1 MNNENSPKEEL
12 IDELVKLRHM
22 MAEFEARGAKS
33 QISERLIKEINLLK
47 ETLLRSGT
55 LQEKLQRITDGLVNI
70 FEADFARIW
79 ITKPGDRCGSGC
91 VHAKVTEGPHV
102 CRYRDRCL
110 HLLASSGRYT
120 HIDGEVHGRVPF
132 GCYKIGRVAAGL
144 EPKFLTNDVAH
155 DARIHD
161 RQWAKTLGL
170 ISFAGFRLVSEKG
183 TPIGVMALFSKHE
196 LSADDSG
203 LIDGMA
209 MTAAQVLQTWMVE
222 DALRQSED
230 MLSHILSAA
239 PLGIAYV
246 RRGKI
251 RWANEAMAKI
261 FGDEDEHGY
270 INRDIKGFYASEKE
284 CKRVQRLSYL
294 GLKEGKSA
302 ETEVQFR
309 RKDGAIFWG
318 QLRMSAVDKS
328 DPKRGTITTISDITE
343 RKQAEDDLRVQT
355 DRFQSLSENAP
366 FGMVMIGKDGS
377 FNYVNPKFQEI
388 LGYDLSDVPN
398 GREWCRNAYPDPAC
412 RQEVISAWMKDV
424 KEHEPGETRSKIF
437 TVTCK
442 DGGQKIIHF
451 RSVQLVT
458 GEDLMTLE
466 DVTLAKRL
474 EEKLLQ
480 MSKVF
485 MESIDPIFIRDLEGH
500 IVDLNKAAEQTY
512 GWSREELLGKSFE
525 TLVPT
530 DRHEKAEETHERCK
544 RGEKVANVD
553 ALHRTESGEIV
564 PVLISLSLLTNEKG
578 ESVGMATITKNLSDL
593 KRTEEMLRSQTKA
606 LERSNKDLEEFA
618 YVAAHD
624 LREPLIGIAAYAK
637 ILQRKYSDRL
647 DAPAH
652 KLISRTLDTVNRM
665 DCLIQSLLSYSR
677 VGSEA
682 QHLQP
687 TDCNIALADA
697 LSNLRSA
704 IEASGATVMS
714 EPLPTVIANPSL
726 LVQLF
731 QNLVSNAIKFA
742 GDEPLEI
749 CIGIQR
755 QESEWRFSVKDNGV
769 GIEPPHFDRIFRIF
783 QRIESG
789 VDRPGTGIGLAN
801 CKKIVEHHGGRI
813 WVESRPEE
821 GSTFFFTIPERVG
834 ACS

>member
-1 MNNENSPKEEL
+1 MSADTRTREQILKEIAEL
-12 IDELVKLRHM
+12 RSEI
-22 MAEFEARGAKS
+22 AEFEGRAAKS
-33 QISERLIKEINLLK
+33 RIRERRIEQINLLK
-47 ETLLRSGT
+47 EALLRSGA
-55 LQEKLQRITDGLVNI
+55 LEEKLKRITDGLVEV
-70 FEADFARIW
+70 FEADFTRIW

-91 VHAKVTEGPHV
+91 VHAKIKEGPHV
-102 CRYRDRCL
+102 CRHRDRCL

-120 HIDGEVHGRVPF
+120 HTDGEVHGRVPF

-144 EPKFLTNDVAH
+144 EPKFLTNDVTH

-161 RQWAKTLGL
+161 QEWAKTLGL
-170 ISFAGFRLVSEKG
+170 VSFAGFRLVSEEG
-183 TPIGVMALFSKHE
+183 TPIGVLALFSKHE
-196 LSADDSG
+196 LSADDSA
-203 LIDGMA
+203 LLDGMA
-209 MTAAQVLQTWMVE
+209 TTAAQVLQTSMVE

-246 RRGKI
+246 RKGKI
-251 RWANEAMAKI
+251 KWTNQAMAKI

-270 INRDIKGFYASEKE
+270 VNKDIKEFYTSEE
-284 CKRVQRLSYL
+284 ERERVQRLSYIT
-294 GLKEGKSA
+294 LKAGKSA
-302 ETEVQFR
+302 ETEAQFR
-309 RKDGAIFWG
+309 RKDGTIFWG
-318 QLRMSAVDKS
+318 QLRMSAVDKC
-328 DPKRGTITTISDITE
+328 DPRRGTITTIADITE
-343 RKQAEDDLRVQT
+343 RKQAEEELQVQT

-366 FGMVMIGKDGS
+366 FGMVLIGTDGS

-398 GREWCRNAYPDPAC
+398 GREWCRNAYPDPTY
-412 RQEVISAWMKDV
+412 RQEVISAWMQDV
-424 KEHEPGETRSKIF
+424 KEHEPGEMRSKVF
-437 TVTCK
+437 AVTCK
-442 DGGQKIIHF
+442 DGEQKIIQF

-466 DVTLAKRL
+466 DVTLPKRL

-485 MESIDPIFIRDLEGH
+485 MESIDPIFVRDLEGR
-500 IVDLNKAAEQTY
+500 IVDLNRAAEETY
-512 GWSREELLGKSFE
+512 GWSREELIGKPFK

-530 DRHEKAEETHERCK
+530 DRHEKVEENHERCK
-544 RGEKVANVD
+544 RGDKVANVE
-553 ALHRTESGEIV
+553 AFHLTKSGEIIPLLV
-564 PVLISLSLLTNEKG
+564 SLSLLTNEKG
-578 ESVGMATITKNLSDL
+578 EPVGMATITKNLSDL
-593 KRTEEMLRSQTKA
+593 KRTEDMLRSQTKA
-606 LERSNKDLEEFA
+606 LERSNRDLEEFA

-637 ILQRKYSDRL
+637 ILQRQYRERL
-647 DAPAH
+647 DATAH
-652 KLISRTLDTVNRM
+652 KLISRTLDTITRM

-677 VGSEA
+677 LGSEA
-682 QHLQP
+682 QHLEP
-687 TDCNIALADA
+687 TDCNLALSGA

-704 IEASGATVMS
+704 IEASGVRVMS
-714 EPLPTVIANPSL
+714 DSLPTVMASPSL

-742 GDEPLEI
+742 GDEQLVI
-749 CIGIQR
+749 RIGIQR
-755 QESEWRFSVKDNGV
+755 QESEWRFSVKDNGI

-813 WVESRPEE
+813 WVESTPGK
-821 GSTFFFTIPERVG
+821 GSTFFFTMPFFMATG
-834 ACS
+834 T